1 MIQMQAHVATANGVK
16 YVQQLCKHFGHKI
29 PTTFADGR
37 GECKFDV
44 GSALMDADENG
55 MTIKVSAG
63 DVVGSQRIQKVI
75 ESHLE
80 RFAFRETL
88 MPLTWS
94 PVDNR

>member
-1 MIQMQAHVATANGVK
+1 MIETQAHVATANGVK

-44 GSALMDADENG
+44 GSALMDADQNG
-55 MTIKVSAG
+55 MNIKVSAA
-63 DVVGSQRIQKVI
+63 DDVGSQRIQHVI

-80 RFAFRETL
+80 RFAFRESL
-88 MPLTWS
+88 LPLTWGR
-94 PVDNR
+94 VDNR

>member
-1 MIQMQAHVATANGVK
+1 MIETQTHVTTANGVK

-37 GECKFDV
+37 GECTFDV
-44 GSALMDADENG
+44 GSALMDADESG
-55 MTIKVSAG
+55 MNIKVSAA
-63 DVVGSQRIQKVI
+63 DDDGSQRIQHVI

-88 MPLTWS
+88 LPLTWS
-94 PVDNR
+94 PVGNR